1 MRSGAHGTARCPII
15 RCKGGSFTEGISAQ
29 IKKHGGS
36 PGRQGGIAGER
47 AVDEAHFI
55 NSEQAEA
62 EALTGRR
69 CLSCIFFGIRASN
82 VGGGAYP

>member
-1 MRSGAHGTARCPII
+1 MGQLDAPSSDVRAGRSQKVFLP
-15 RCKGGSFTEGISAQ
+15 KS
-29 IKKHGGS
+29 KHGGS

-47 AVDEAHFI
+47 AVDEAHFAK
-55 NSEQAEA
+55 SEQAEA

>member
-15 RCKGGSFTEGISAQ
+15 RCKGRSFTESISAQ

-36 PGRQGGIAGER
+36 
-47 AVDEAHFI
+47 
-55 NSEQAEA
+55 SEQAEA